1 MLLWP
6 NAAGLSKRGITGAVR
21 ADDMCGSSCPSREGK
36 PDPASQPGRVRS
48 SGRDR
53 GCNLT
58 TTQKEGATK
67 LLLAKVIMNVMA
79 SNNTERVLRVEPFMQ
94 PSSWWHF
101 LPVKVTFASAKD
113 IHLELGLEGLEV
125 LYLGVI
131 MDIEGKSINIGKG
144 NTDVSIRFDMVKGV
158 AKG

>member
-1 MLLWP
+1 MLLCP
-6 NAAGLSKRGITGAVR
+6 NAAGLSKRGIAGAVR
-21 ADDMCGSSCPSREGK
+21 TYDMCGSSCPSQEGK
-36 PDPASQPGRVRS
+36 PNPASQPRRVRS

-58 TTQKEGATK
+58 ITQKEGASK
-67 LLLAKVIMNVMA
+67 LSLAKVIMNVIA
-79 SNNTERVLRVEPFMQ
+79 SNNAERVLGAEPFMQ

-101 LPVKVTFASAKD
+101 LPVKVTFASTKD
-113 IHLELGLEGLEV
+113 IHLELGLKGLEV

-144 NTDVSIRFDMVKGV
+144 NTDVSIRFDAVKGV
-158 AKG
+158 TKG